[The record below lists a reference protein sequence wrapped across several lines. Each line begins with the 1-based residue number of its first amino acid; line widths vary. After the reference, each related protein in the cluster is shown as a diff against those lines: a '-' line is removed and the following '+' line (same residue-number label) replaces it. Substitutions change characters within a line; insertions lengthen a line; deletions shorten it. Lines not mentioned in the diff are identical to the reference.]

1 MRDFLTDK
9 DQRRMVFIKGSVH
22 QNHIDA
28 PFIFK
33 SVTIKKIIGQFSQQ
47 CCGSEII
54 IYLFSYPDPDPTV
67 TLISDPDSK
76 SGSESGLFMKNTF
89 EMQII

>member
-9 DQRRMVFIKGSVH
+9 DHRRMVFIKGSVH

-33 SVTIKKIIGQFSQQ
+33 SVTIKKIMG
-47 CCGSEII
+47 
-54 IYLFSYPDPDPTV
+54 
-67 TLISDPDSK
+67 
-76 SGSESGLFMKNTF
+76 KNKRGVYYT
-89 EMQII
+89 

>member
-9 DQRRMVFIKGSVH
+9 DHRRMVFIKGSVH

-33 SVTIKKIIGQFSQQ
+33 SVTIKKIMGKR
-47 CCGSEII
+47 GV
-54 IYLFSYPDPDPTV
+54 YNLLGYRY
-67 TLISDPDSK
+67 TLRFTSSDPCRVS
-76 SGSESGLFMKNTF
+76 
-89 EMQII
+89 

>member
-9 DQRRMVFIKGSVH
+9 DHRRMVFIKGSVH

-33 SVTIKKIIGQFSQQ
+33 SVTIKKIMGKRGVYYTRSRSKLLDQIG
-47 CCGSEII
+47 
-54 IYLFSYPDPDPTV
+54 
-67 TLISDPDSK
+67 
-76 SGSESGLFMKNTF
+76 
-89 EMQII
+89 

>member
-54 IYLFSYPDPDPTV
+54 TGIYLFSYPDPDPTV
-67 TLISDPDSK
+67 TLISDPDSNPVPDPAC
-76 SGSESGLFMKNTF
+76 L
-89 EMQII
+89 